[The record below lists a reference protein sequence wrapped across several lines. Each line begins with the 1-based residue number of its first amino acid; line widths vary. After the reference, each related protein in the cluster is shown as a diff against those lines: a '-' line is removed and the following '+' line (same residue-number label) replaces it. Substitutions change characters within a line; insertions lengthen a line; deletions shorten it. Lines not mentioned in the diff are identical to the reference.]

1 MSRKGR
7 QKNRERHAERHGVRE
22 RILGAGG
29 VVFNPD
35 GQVLLI
41 RYADGAWT
49 FPKGHIDPGETI
61 PVAAVRE
68 VHEEGGVEA
77 RIILELGFTEYV
89 NPKGVARRVHWYA
102 MRTDA
107 TTALA
112 EPGFQ
117 AGFFP
122 LETALKRLGH
132 LQNKQLLRDAANRLG
147 VAFSEAPRPSSPVRG
162 SP

>member
-7 QKNRERHAERHGVRE
+7 PKNRERHGVRE

-61 PVAAVRE
+61 AIAAVRE

-147 VAFSEAPRPSSPVRG
+147 VGFAETTHQPDTVRG